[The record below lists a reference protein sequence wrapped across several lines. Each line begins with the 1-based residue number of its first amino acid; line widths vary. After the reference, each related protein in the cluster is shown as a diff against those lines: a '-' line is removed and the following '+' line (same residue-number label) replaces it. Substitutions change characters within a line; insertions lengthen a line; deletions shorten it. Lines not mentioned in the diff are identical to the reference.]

1 MKAKSELPLGQGE
14 SRELAVR
21 PLLFGLSSNTTLD
34 SAFTTDI
41 AASDS
46 ILVSD
51 NMSFLRNG
59 EVCLEIDIEG
69 RIWRKA
75 CDVFGAR
82 LQFILEEALLSF
94 KRQPGLDEPTRLHA
108 SQISPFALQ
117 VLGDAMVGCNA
128 CAHPS
133 GGAGYLDVRS
143 RLRLHLSRHLQWQL
157 MHVRE
162 SDDQLS
168 EDYLATDLGL

>member
-14 SRELAVR
+14 VVNWPSGRCFSVWLQTQ
-21 PLLFGLSSNTTLD
+21 S
-34 SAFTTDI
+34 FTTDI

-51 NMSFLRNG
+51 NIPFLRSG

-69 RIWRKA
+69 RIWQKA
-75 CDVFGAR
+75 CEVFGAR
-82 LQFILEEALLSF
+82 MQLLLEDALRSF

-108 SQISPFALQ
+108 SQISPFGLQ
-117 VLGDAMVGCNA
+117 VLGDAMAACHGHANA
-128 CAHPS
+128 P
-133 GGAGYLDVRS
+133 GDTGYLNIRS
-143 RLRLHLSRHLQWQL
+143 RLRAHLSRHLQWQL
-157 MHVRE
+157 MQVLE
-162 SDDQLS
+162 SGDELS